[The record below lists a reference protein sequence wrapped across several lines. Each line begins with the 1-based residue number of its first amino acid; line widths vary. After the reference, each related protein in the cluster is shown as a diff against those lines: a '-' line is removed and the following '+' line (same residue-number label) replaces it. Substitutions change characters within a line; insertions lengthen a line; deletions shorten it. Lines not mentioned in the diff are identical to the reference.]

1 MIEII
6 KEYSFGFILLYDMVK
21 EKDYHDQSSCL
32 NSNFPPVICRIHLLN
47 RARWILW
54 KRKPNKKRS

>member
-21 EKDYHDQSSCL
+21 
-32 NSNFPPVICRIHLLN
+32 
-47 RARWILW
+47 
-54 KRKPNKKRS
+54 RKIIMINVHA